1 MMSCE
6 LDIKALIVQN
16 VKNLF
21 VLRGAGV
28 VDGATY
34 DLDPDLIAI
43 LDDIA
48 SETGTELYEILDSGR
63 KVKISITVPDSTLRS
78 YGKTAKPSW
87 KTPYQREQD
96 IFDIDHG
103 AVADNIQKLYDKKA
117 KEFERLLQDVLLAAQ
132 AKVSELRR
140 SGIADDELANFSRVV
155 AELQEN
161 PDKKQRALA
170 VARFVAEAASIMQE
184 SVKNLPAIQHAIDS
198 TEGKER
204 EDVLEIAFLTVSNLM
219 EHVGFYE
226 SALRDMRQ
234 AVAATIDSPLK
245 KLVEQASV
253 DLGRI
258 KDFYSTLAKE
268 VSLDSLQ
275 ETVSDK
281 FNKAKQEHLKELS
294 RLEELY
300 KKSVSNIERNRIRA
314 KIDKLST
321 DFENLAPSNSVLEAH
336 LVGDAV
342 DSSLLHKF
350 VLSGMDNSDVFVQ
363 GFTSLLKQRMQQAT
377 MAFKTRSSKFLA
389 SFQSLIDNGL
399 DPTKIEENFRELHED
414 INVFRYDEDKDEIVE
429 ERVKYFKDD
438 VSHKWR
444 TEYSSY
450 RARVAKLTAAIRRE
464 RKAEDHTQLLKLEN
478 DLSQLSL
485 EFSKWK
491 RENLEGEF
499 NEDYQAIQSLLDT
512 PFVFDGRTVTAR
524 ELRDRHF
531 SVITDIQNRIDL
543 FQGGVPSDEDLLAI
557 QNEREA
563 YEMMRSPA
571 GKTEGT
577 EEWRLMELLNEFHN
591 KMADATQAWVITPEA
606 LRKFER
612 DKARINRQLREG
624 VLTQEEADR
633 WMTANV
639 TINFDPRY
647 WTARKNLVGKLGAI
661 ANQMK
666 ELTGDSSRVE
676 LEEFYRTLEELNR
689 KYRDHNGIINGTALK
704 EEERTLTKLVDTQIE
719 TLKSEGRKAFGGY
732 LGAWFDSEWASYQS
746 DIDRHI
752 GYIHEIK
759 KMDPTLSAPMS
770 RANMTVIK
778 GELERL
784 RKEQSALP
792 REALKR
798 KGLDQAAMDTFM
810 DLFKTYELTLKE
822 LGALTDSF
830 YSSYYYDEYSKQR
843 KIFLSG
849 FDETAVDRKLLTA
862 TIRGKK
868 YSQAPDG
875 FYRPVLPN
883 GNFSREEP
891 FTFSEI
897 KDELFDEE
905 FKESAWYVDN
915 HYESTVW
922 DRDAKA
928 FTTKMAP
935 IYSWRVT
942 RPANK
947 NFIQEEAPNQSWKK
961 RKVKDSYRNPD
972 GGLDIAGQPKPKASV
987 WRDAET
993 EALRAANPELWKFRD
1008 TMISEYMD
1016 AQSYYD
1022 PKDRMGM
1029 RVPTVRKDLNLTSI
1043 GEGKLTKNVL
1053 EDLKRDWTLN
1063 DQDLEQGY
1071 TMSDEMGFEKRVVP
1085 IMLRGKMDADVVSNN
1100 ILKTI
1105 GKYVGQSEVYKARRE
1120 LAKTAKAIESTL
1132 EHESHTPSSRRI
1144 NRIAAR
1150 LGFKRHL
1157 KAKGENQ
1164 RLDTI
1169 RSLTR
1174 MIVYGESVSHD
1185 TDAGKQWYKV
1195 VSNLLG
1201 IKAMS
1206 IFAGTWL
1213 SQGVNWVGGTI
1224 QQVIKTSMVSG
1235 SAKFGFSDLVWAG
1248 KTYLQNGDQFV
1259 KDIGRVS
1266 NRSFWTQFAELF
1278 DANEFELI
1286 DAFGNQLDRTGLI
1299 KNARVDIFMGVKT
1312 IVEHELFMTTLM
1324 AFSRNYLVNSDQG
1337 KIPLKDAFEMRGG
1350 SIALKAG
1357 VDLSEKEMM
1366 DIKGYMNALLK
1377 DINGNYNKLDKTL
1390 IETYWFGKSLLFMR
1404 KWIITQS
1411 MHRWGGKK
1419 FSIEQDRIIEGY
1431 YVTTAKF
1438 IANGFKTRDMNALK
1452 ALLWT
1457 DESADPTLTSM
1468 ERDAIKRTKTE
1479 FGLMVALTLIL
1490 QYVLGYDDE
1499 DEDRFKKLQKA
1510 PTGVPAATYILAKA
1524 ISEQSIFLPVVNA
1537 REYQV
1542 LKNNLLSNLFPFAD
1556 QAIDIARKDFDFQ
1569 NIVDPDDPFLVRQKA
1584 KGPFHEKG
1592 DIKLFTDLSKI
1603 IGFNAAKR
1611 SPIEALR
1618 TFEKNLNR

>member
-1 MMSCE
+1 MACE
-6 LDIKALIVQN
+6 LDIKTLIAQN

-21 VLRGAGV
+21 VLRGTGV
-28 VDGATY
+28 VDGGTY
-34 DLDPDLIAI
+34 DADPELVSL

-48 SETGTELYEILDSGR
+48 SETGTELYEIFDSGR
-63 KVKISITVPDSTLRS
+63 KIKVSIAVPDATLRS
-78 YGKTAKPSW
+78 YGKTARPSW
-87 KTPYQREQD
+87 KTPYEREQA

-103 AVADNIQKLYDKKA
+103 AVAENIQKLYEKRF

-132 AKVSELRR
+132 AKVSQLRR
-140 SGIADDELANFSRVV
+140 SGMVDDELANFSRVV

-161 PDKKQRALA
+161 PDLKQRALA
-170 VARFVAEAASIMQE
+170 VARFVAEAASVMQE
-184 SVKNLPAIQHAIDS
+184 SVKNLPAIQSALDS
-198 TEGKER
+198 TTGKEH

-234 AVAATIDSPLK
+234 AVSATIDSPLK
-245 KLVEQASV
+245 KLVEQASA
-253 DLGRI
+253 DLVRI

-268 VSLDSLQ
+268 VSLDSLHS
-275 ETVSDK
+275 TVSDK
-281 FNKAKQEHLKELS
+281 YEKAKVEHQKEIK
-294 RLEELY
+294 RLEDQFL
-300 KKSVSNIERNRIRA
+300 KATSNKERQRLRN
-314 KIDKLST
+314 KIDRMRS

-336 LVGDAV
+336 LIGDAV

-363 GFTSLLKQRMQQAT
+363 GFTKLLKDRMQQAT
-377 MAFKTRSSKFLA
+377 MAFKTKSSKFLA
-389 SFQSLIDNGL
+389 TFQGLIDNGF
-399 DPTKIEENFRELHED
+399 DPTKIEENLKELHED
-414 INVFRYDEDKDEIVE
+414 VQVFRYDEENDEIVE
-429 ERVKYFKDD
+429 EKVKFFKDD
-438 VSHKWR
+438 ISHKWR

-450 RARVAKLTAAIRRE
+450 RAKVAKLTAAIRRE
-464 RKAEDHTQLLKLEN
+464 RLSDDHTELLKLEN
-478 DLSQLSL
+478 ELSKLSL

-491 RENLEGEF
+491 RDNLEGEF
-499 NEDYQAIQSLLDT
+499 NEEYQAIQSLLDT
-512 PFVFDGRTVTAR
+512 SFEFDGRTVTAR

-557 QNEREA
+557 QSEREA

-571 GKTEGT
+571 GKVEGT
-577 EEWRLMELLNEFHN
+577 EQWRLMELLNEFHN
-591 KMADATQAWVITPEA
+591 RMADATQAWVITPEA

-624 VLTQEEADR
+624 TITQEDADR

-647 WTARKNLVGKLGAI
+647 WTARKTLVGKLGAI

-689 KYRDHNGIINGTALK
+689 KYRDHNGIIDGTALK
-704 EEERTLTKLVDTQIE
+704 EDERTLTKLVDTQIE

-759 KMDPTLSAPMS
+759 KMDPTLSAPLS
-770 RANMTVIK
+770 RANMAVIK

-810 DLFKTYELTLKE
+810 DLFKSYETTLKE

-843 KIFLSG
+843 KIFLSS
-849 FDETAVDRKLLTA
+849 FDAASVDRKLLTA
-862 TIRGKK
+862 TVRGKK
-868 YSQAPDG
+868 YALAPDG
-875 FYRPVLPN
+875 YYRPVLPN
-883 GNFSREEP
+883 GNFSKEEP

-897 KDELFDEE
+897 KDELFDDE
-905 FKESAWYVDN
+905 FKDSAWYVDN
-915 HYESTVW
+915 HYETTVW
-922 DRDAKA
+922 DREAKS

-942 RPANK
+942 GPANK

-972 GGLDIAGQPKPKASV
+972 GGLDIAGQPKPKAAV
-987 WRDAET
+987 WRDMET
-993 EALRAANPELWKFRD
+993 EALRAAKPDLWKFRD
-1008 TMISEYMD
+1008 TMIAEYLD
-1016 AQSYYD
+1016 AQTYYD
-1022 PKDRMGM
+1022 QKDRMGM

-1043 GEGKLTKNVL
+1043 GEGKLSKNVL

-1100 ILKTI
+1100 ILKTV
-1105 GKYVGQSEVYKARRE
+1105 GKYVGQAEVYKARRE
-1120 LAKTAKAIESTL
+1120 LSRTAKAIENTL
-1132 EHESHTPSSRRI
+1132 EHESHTPASRRI

-1164 RLDTI
+1164 RLDTV

-1224 QQVIKTSMVSG
+1224 QQVIKASVSSG
-1235 SAKFGFSDLVWAG
+1235 EAKFGFSDLVWAG
-1248 KTYLQNGDQFV
+1248 KTYLQNSDQFV

-1278 DANEFELI
+1278 DANELELI
-1286 DAFGNQLDRTGLI
+1286 DAFGNQLDRTGLV
-1299 KNARVDIFMGVKT
+1299 KNARIDIFMGVKT

-1324 AFSRNYLVNSDQG
+1324 AFSRNYLVNSDKG

-1350 SIALKAG
+1350 SIALKSG
-1357 VDLSEKEMM
+1357 VELSQKEMM

-1390 IETYWFGKSLLFMR
+1390 VETYWFGKSLLFMR

-1438 IANGFKTRDMNALK
+1438 LANGFKTRDMNALK
-1452 ALLWT
+1452 ALIWT
-1457 DESADPTLTSM
+1457 DENADPSLTSI
-1468 ERDAIKRTKTE
+1468 EKDAIKRTKTE

-1510 PTGVPAATYILAKA
+1510 PTGVPAATYILAKS

-1556 QAIDIARKDFDFQ
+1556 QAIDIVRKDFDFQ
-1569 NIVDPDDPFLVRQKA
+1569 NIVDPDDPFLVRQKS

-1611 SPIEALR
+1611 SSIEALR

>member
-1 MMSCE
+1 MACE
-6 LDIKALIVQN
+6 LDIKTLITQN

-21 VLRGAGV
+21 VLRGTGV
-28 VDGATY
+28 VDGGTY
-34 DLDPDLIAI
+34 DADPELVSL

-48 SETGTELYEILDSGR
+48 SETGTELYEIFDSGR
-63 KVKISITVPDSTLRS
+63 KIKIGIVVPDTTLRA
-78 YGKTAKPSW
+78 YGKTARPSW
-87 KTPYQREQD
+87 KTPFEREQA
-96 IFDIDHG
+96 IFDIDHD
-103 AVADNIQKLYDKKA
+103 AVAENIQTLYEKKFR
-117 KEFERLLQDVLLAAQ
+117 EFERLLQDVLLAAQ
-132 AKVSELRR
+132 AKVSQLRR
-140 SGIADDELANFSRVV
+140 SGLADDELANFSRVV

-161 PDKKQRALA
+161 PDAKQRALA
-170 VARFVAEAASIMQE
+170 VARFVAEAAAIMQE
-184 SVKNLPAIQHAIDS
+184 SVKNIPAIQSAIDS
-198 TEGKER
+198 TEGKDH

-245 KLVEQASV
+245 KLVEQAAA

-275 ETVSDK
+275 STVSDK
-281 FNKAKQEHLKELS
+281 YEKAKIAHQQEIK
-294 RLEELY
+294 RLEELFL
-300 KKSVSNIERNRIRA
+300 KATSNKERGRLRN
-314 KIDKLST
+314 KIDKMQA
-321 DFENLAPSNSVLEAH
+321 DFENLAPSSSVLESH
-336 LVGDAV
+336 LVGDAT
-342 DSSLLHKF
+342 DSSMLHKF
-350 VLSGMDNSDVFVQ
+350 VLSGMDNADVFVQ
-363 GFTSLLKQRMQQAT
+363 GFTKLLKDRMQQAT
-377 MAFKTRSSKFLA
+377 MAFKTKSSKFLTT
-389 SFQSLIDNGL
+389 FQGLIDNGF
-399 DPTKIEENFRELHED
+399 DQTKIEDNFKELHED
-414 INVFRYDEDKDEIVE
+414 IQIFRYDEENDEIVE
-429 ERVKYFKDD
+429 EKVKFFRDD
-438 VSHKWR
+438 TSHKWK

-450 RARVAKLTAAIRRE
+450 RSKVAKLTAAIRRE
-464 RKAEDHTQLLKLEN
+464 RKSEDHTELLKLEN
-478 DLSQLSL
+478 ELSNLSL

-491 RENLEGEF
+491 RDNLEGEF
-499 NEDYQAIQSLLDT
+499 NEEYQAIQSLLDAA
-512 PFVFDGRTVTAR
+512 FEFDGRTVTAR

-571 GKTEGT
+571 GKVEGT
-577 EEWRLMELLNEFHN
+577 EQWRLMELLNEFHN
-591 KMADATQAWVITPEA
+591 KMSDATQAWVITPEA

-612 DKARINRQLREG
+612 DKARINRQLRDG
-624 VLTQEEADR
+624 TITQEDADR

-639 TINFDPRY
+639 TINFDARY
-647 WTARKNLVGKLGAI
+647 WTARKTLVGKLGAV

-666 ELTGDSSRVE
+666 ELTEDSSRVE

-689 KYRDHNGIINGTALK
+689 KYRDHNGIINGTALTGD
-704 EEERTLTKLVDTQIE
+704 ERALTKLVDTQIE

-770 RANMTVIK
+770 RANMAVIR

-798 KGLDQAAMDTFM
+798 KGLDQTAMDTFM
-810 DLFKTYELTLKE
+810 DLYKSYETTLRE

-830 YSSYYYDEYSKQR
+830 HSAYYYDEYSKQR
-843 KIFLSG
+843 KIFLDAYDGSS
-849 FDETAVDRKLLTA
+849 VDKKLLTA
-862 TIRGKK
+862 TVRGKK
-868 YSQAPDG
+868 YALAPDG
-875 FYRPVLPN
+875 YYRPVLPN
-883 GNFSREEP
+883 GNFSKEEP

-897 KDELFDEE
+897 KDELFDDE
-905 FKESAWYVDN
+905 FKDSAWYVDN
-915 HYESTVW
+915 HYETTVW
-922 DRDAKA
+922 DREAKA

-972 GGLDIAGQPKPKASV
+972 GGLDIAGQPKPKAAV
-987 WRDAET
+987 WRDTET
-993 EALRAANPELWKFRD
+993 EALRAAKPDLWRFRD
-1008 TMISEYMD
+1008 TMIAEYLD
-1016 AQSYYD
+1016 AQTYYD
-1022 PKDRMGM
+1022 QKDRMGM

-1043 GEGKLTKNVL
+1043 GEGKLSKNVL

-1071 TMSDEMGFEKRVVP
+1071 TMADEMGFEKRVVP

-1105 GKYVGQSEVYKARRE
+1105 GKYVGQAEIYKARRE
-1120 LAKTAKAIESTL
+1120 LAKTAKAIENTL

-1144 NRIAAR
+1144 NRIAAH

-1164 RLDTI
+1164 RLDTV

-1185 TDAGKQWYKV
+1185 TDAGKQWHKI

-1235 SAKFGFSDLVWAG
+1235 EAKFGFSDLVWAG
-1248 KTYLQNGDQFV
+1248 KTYLQNSDQFV

-1278 DANEFELI
+1278 DANELELI
-1286 DAFGNQLDRTGLI
+1286 DAFGNQLDRTGLV
-1299 KNARVDIFMGVKT
+1299 KNARIDIFMGVKT

-1324 AFSRNYLVNSDQG
+1324 AFSRNYLVNSDKG

-1350 SIALKAG
+1350 SIALKSG
-1357 VDLSEKEMM
+1357 VELSQKEMM

-1438 IANGFKTRDMNALK
+1438 LANGFKTRDMNAFK

-1457 DESADPTLTSM
+1457 DENADPTLTSI
-1468 ERDAIKRTKTE
+1468 EKDAIKRTKTE

-1510 PTGVPAATYILAKA
+1510 PTGVPAATYILAKS

-1556 QAIDIARKDFDFQ
+1556 QAIDIVRKDFDFQ
-1569 NIVDPDDPFLVRQKA
+1569 NIVDPDDPFLVRQKS

-1611 SPIEALR
+1611 SSVEALR

>member
-1 MMSCE
+1 MACE
-6 LDIKALIVQN
+6 LDIKTLITQN

-21 VLRGAGV
+21 VLRGTGV
-28 VDGATY
+28 VNGGTY
-34 DLDPDLIAI
+34 DADPELVSL

-48 SETGTELYEILDSGR
+48 SETGTELYEIFDSGR
-63 KVKISITVPDSTLRS
+63 KIKIGIVVPDTTLRA

-87 KTPYQREQD
+87 KTPFEREQA
-96 IFDIDHG
+96 IFDIDHD
-103 AVADNIQKLYDKKA
+103 AVAENIQKLYEKKFR
-117 KEFERLLQDVLLAAQ
+117 EFERLLQDVLLAAQ
-132 AKVSELRR
+132 AKVSQLRR
-140 SGIADDELANFSRVV
+140 SGLADDELANFSRVV

-161 PDKKQRALA
+161 PDAKQRALA
-170 VARFVAEAASIMQE
+170 VARFVAEAAAIMQE
-184 SVKNLPAIQHAIDS
+184 SVKNIPAIQSAIDS
-198 TEGKER
+198 TEGKDH

-245 KLVEQASV
+245 KLVEQAAA

-275 ETVSDK
+275 STVSDK
-281 FNKAKQEHLKELS
+281 YEKAKIAHQGEIK
-294 RLEELY
+294 RLEELFL
-300 KKSVSNIERNRIRA
+300 KATSNKERGRLRN
-314 KIDKLST
+314 KIDKMQA
-321 DFENLAPSNSVLEAH
+321 DFENLAPSSSVLESH
-336 LVGDAV
+336 LVGDAT

-350 VLSGMDNSDVFVQ
+350 VLSGMDNADVFVQ
-363 GFTSLLKQRMQQAT
+363 GFTKLLKDRMQQAT
-377 MAFKTRSSKFLA
+377 MAFKTKSSKFLTT
-389 SFQSLIDNGL
+389 FQGLIDNGF
-399 DPTKIEENFRELHED
+399 DQTKIEDNFKELHED
-414 INVFRYDEDKDEIVE
+414 IQIFRYDEENDEIVE
-429 ERVKYFKDD
+429 EKVKFFRDD
-438 VSHKWR
+438 TSHKWK

-450 RARVAKLTAAIRRE
+450 RSKVAKLTAAIRRE
-464 RKAEDHTQLLKLEN
+464 RKSEDHTELLKLEN
-478 DLSQLSL
+478 ELSNLSL

-491 RENLEGEF
+491 RDNLEGEF
-499 NEDYQAIQSLLDT
+499 NEEYQAIQSLLDT
-512 PFVFDGRTVTAR
+512 AFEFDGRTVTAR

-571 GKTEGT
+571 GKVEGT
-577 EEWRLMELLNEFHN
+577 EQWRLMELLNEFHN
-591 KMADATQAWVITPEA
+591 KMSDATQAWVITPEA

-624 VLTQEEADR
+624 TITQEDADR

-639 TINFDPRY
+639 TINFDARY
-647 WTARKNLVGKLGAI
+647 WTARKALVGKLGAV

-689 KYRDHNGIINGTALK
+689 KYRDHNGIINGTALTGD
-704 EEERTLTKLVDTQIE
+704 ERALTKLVDTQIE

-770 RANMTVIK
+770 RANMAVIR

-798 KGLDQAAMDTFM
+798 KGLDQTAMDTFM
-810 DLFKTYELTLKE
+810 DLYKSYETTLRE

-830 YSSYYYDEYSKQR
+830 HSSYYYDEYSKQR
-843 KIFLSG
+843 KIFLDAYDGS
-849 FDETAVDRKLLTA
+849 AVDKKLLTA
-862 TIRGKK
+862 TLRGKK
-868 YSQAPDG
+868 YALAPDG
-875 FYRPVLPN
+875 YYRPVLPN
-883 GNFSREEP
+883 GNFSKEEP

-897 KDELFDEE
+897 KDELFDDE
-905 FKESAWYVDN
+905 FKDSAWYVDN
-915 HYESTVW
+915 HYETTVW
-922 DRDAKA
+922 DREAKA

-972 GGLDIAGQPKPKASV
+972 GGLDIAGQPKPKAAV
-987 WRDAET
+987 WRDTET
-993 EALRAANPELWKFRD
+993 EALRAAKPDLWKFRD
-1008 TMISEYMD
+1008 TMIAEYLD
-1016 AQSYYD
+1016 AQTYYD
-1022 PKDRMGM
+1022 QKDRMGM

-1043 GEGKLTKNVL
+1043 GEGKLSKNVL

-1071 TMSDEMGFEKRVVP
+1071 TMADEMGFEKRVVP

-1105 GKYVGQSEVYKARRE
+1105 GKYVGQAEIYKARRE
-1120 LAKTAKAIESTL
+1120 LAKTAKAIENTL

-1144 NRIAAR
+1144 NRIAAH

-1164 RLDTI
+1164 RLDTV

-1185 TDAGKQWYKV
+1185 TDAGKQWHKI

-1235 SAKFGFSDLVWAG
+1235 EAKFGFSDLVWAG
-1248 KTYLQNGDQFV
+1248 KTYLQNSDQFV

-1278 DANEFELI
+1278 DANELELI
-1286 DAFGNQLDRTGLI
+1286 DAFGNQLDRTGLV
-1299 KNARVDIFMGVKT
+1299 KNARIDIFMGVKT

-1324 AFSRNYLVNSDQG
+1324 AFSRNYLVNSDKG

-1350 SIALKAG
+1350 SIALKSG
-1357 VDLSEKEMM
+1357 VELSQKEMM

-1438 IANGFKTRDMNALK
+1438 LANGFKTRDMNAFK

-1457 DESADPTLTSM
+1457 DENADPTLTSI
-1468 ERDAIKRTKTE
+1468 EKDAIKRTKTE

-1510 PTGVPAATYILAKA
+1510 PTGVPAATYILAKS

-1556 QAIDIARKDFDFQ
+1556 QAIDIVRKDFDFQ
-1569 NIVDPDDPFLVRQKA
+1569 NIVDPDDPFLVRQKS

-1611 SPIEALR
+1611 SSIEALR